1 MSALS
6 LTCPHCRNSHD
17 DPWEVL
23 DSGSIQEMRCD
34 ACGKGFAFAILE
46 CAHCAEEQV
55 MTWPHAPD
63 GAALKLLTCEVCRR
77 TLFHETAD
85 A

>member
-1 MSALS
+1 
-6 LTCPHCRNSHD
+6 
-17 DPWEVL
+17 
-23 DSGSIQEMRCD
+23 MRCD